1 MESTVIYGIN
11 IFPNSWHLSFSQLLL
26 GLHVFCSSVALGFLA
41 LGRAGFAVNHMDIV
55 SRYAG
60 ILMGISNTYSWYIG
74 WHYWSSP
81 YWASGRL
88 LEATKTDDSIQIF

>member
-1 MESTVIYGIN
+1 
-11 IFPNSWHLSFSQLLL
+11 
-26 GLHVFCSSVALGFLA
+26 
-41 LGRAGFAVNHMDIV
+41 MDIV